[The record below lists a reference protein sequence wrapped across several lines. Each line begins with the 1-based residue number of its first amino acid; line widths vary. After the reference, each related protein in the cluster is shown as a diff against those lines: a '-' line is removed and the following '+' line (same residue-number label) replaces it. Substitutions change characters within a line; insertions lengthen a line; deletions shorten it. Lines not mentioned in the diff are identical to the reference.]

1 MRHTESCVIIVP
13 EEHKSEVTRRISAIR
28 EKDEPKRLEYDCE
41 KLKEE
46 LIDEFGVAA
55 TTASLV
61 CGKKYGVVGYSP
73 TATAI
78 RNGKSVPY
86 HGEIYLYLWTYIGD
100 GIFHTESAWGA
111 QHESRMPGTPIIEL
125 S

>member
-78 RNGKSVPY
+78 RNGKSVTPFGITSKRWPKTWSLSKETAGWLMPSTPLRMFG
-86 HGEIYLYLWTYIGD
+86 GER
-100 GIFHTESAWGA
+100 E
-111 QHESRMPGTPIIEL
+111 P
-125 S
+125 